1 MTSELEVVRTFLDTA
16 WSNPPSSLLEASE
29 KTLSDDFQNVDKDG
43 NVVMNKETY
52 IGMGQLLYASFED
65 FKWVLRD
72 LREADD
78 GVLMSGH
85 FEGTHTGDLDLSAMG
100 AGVIPAS
107 CKKIVWDDA
116 TVKWTVEGDKIVKLE
131 PYAGAAGIAAFLARL
146 GVTPP
151 SA

>member
-1 MTSELEVVRTFLDTA
+1 MTRKLEVVRTYLETA
-16 WSNPPSSLLEASE
+16 WANPPSSLLEVSTA
-29 KTLSDDFQNVDKDG
+29 TLSDDFQSVDEDG
-43 NVVMNKETY
+43 NAVMNKEAY
-52 IGMGQLLYASFED
+52 IGMGQLFFASFED
-65 FKWVLRD
+65 FKWVLGE
-72 LREADD
+72 LREVDD

-107 CKKIVWDDA
+107 GKKIVWDDA
-116 TVKWTVEGDKIVKLE
+116 TVKWVVQGDKIVRQE
-131 PYAGAAGIAAFLARL
+131 PYSGASGIEAFLAPL